1 MAAEVLLEANEKER
15 GSVGVY
21 IKQLLT
27 AVYGEAGSSKSP
39 GSAVTSFSSLL
50 HSLFFFFFCFSVV
63 R

>member
-1 MAAEVLLEANEKER
+1 MAAELLLEANERER

-39 GSAVTSFSSLL
+39 GSAVTSSSSLL
-50 HSLFFFFFCFSVV
+50 HSLFLLLFLNI
-63 R
+63 